1 MADTHTH
8 DDSHEAIQEPGAMAP
23 ENILLEQALRELLI
37 EKGVFNAADI
47 TRQMEALDAVTP
59 ALGGK
64 FVARFWTEP
73 DFREAA
79 LADGKAAAESMG
91 IDMSVAPELVILEN
105 TPEVHYVVVCTLCS
119 CYPRAIL
126 GLPPAW
132 YKSAAYRSRT
142 VADPR
147 GVLREFGLE
156 LPQEVEIRVADSTAD
171 MRYLVVPL
179 RPEGSAGMSAEQLEP
194 LVTRDS
200 MIGVSQVRAV
210 NEA

>member
-8 DDSHEAIQEPGAMAP
+8 DDSHEAIQEHGGMAP

-59 ALGGK
+59 ALGAK
-64 FVARFWTEP
+64 FVARFWTDP
-73 DFREAA
+73 DFRKAA
-79 LADGKAAAESMG
+79 LEDGKAAAESMG

-119 CYPRAIL
+119 CYPRAVL

-156 LPQEVEIRVADSTAD
+156 LPEEVEIRVADSTAD
-171 MRYLVVPL
+171 MRYLVVSL
-179 RPEGSAGMSAEQLEP
+179 KPEGSEGMSAEQLEP

-200 MIGVSQVRAV
+200 MIGVSQARGV

>member
-1 MADTHTH
+1 M
-8 DDSHEAIQEPGAMAP
+8 P
-23 ENILLEQALRELLI
+23 
-37 EKGVFNAADI
+37 
-47 TRQMEALDAVTP
+47 P
-59 ALGGK
+59 A
-64 FVARFWTEP
+64 RWTERRVRP
-73 DFREAA
+73 AFRKAA
-79 LADGKAAAESMG
+79 LEDGRAAAESMG
-91 IDMSVAPELVILEN
+91 IGMSVAPELVILEN
-105 TPEVHYVVVCTLCS
+105 TPEVHHVVACTLCS
-119 CYPRAIL
+119 RYPRAVL

-156 LPQEVEIRVADSTAD
+156 LPEEVEIRVADSTAD

-179 RPEGSAGMSAEQLEP
+179 KPEGSEGMSAEQLQP

-200 MIGVSQVRAV
+200 MIGVSQARGV